1 MSAMHMGLMDF
12 VKDAKSRIT
21 EVDVSEAVRLISE
34 EGYKVLDVREP
45 AEVAAGA
52 IEGALNVPRGV
63 LEPAADLQYPGA
75 NPALRDARDAK
86 WVVVCRTGGR
96 AALATD
102 VLQKMGYTDVVNMLG
117 GMTAWTDSNH
127 PVKVNSVC

>member
-1 MSAMHMGLMDF
+1 MAQMGLMDF
-12 VKDAKSRIT
+12 VKDAKSRIK
-21 EVDVSEAVRLISE
+21 EVDVTEAARLINE

-63 LEPAADLQYPGA
+63 LEPAADLQFPGA
-75 NPALRDARDAK
+75 NPALRDARDAN

-96 AALATD
+96 AALAAD
-102 VLQKMGYTDVVNMLG
+102 VLQKMGYTNVVNMLG
-117 GMTAWTDSNH
+117 GMTAWEQNT
-127 PVKVNSVC
+127 

>member
-1 MSAMHMGLMDF
+1 MVQMGLMDF

-21 EVDVSEAVRLISE
+21 EVDVNEAARLISE

-63 LEPAADLQYPGA
+63 LEAAADLQYAGA
-75 NPALRDARDAK
+75 NPALRDARNDK
-86 WVVVCRTGGR
+86 WLVVCGTSGR
-96 AALATD
+96 SAMAVD
-102 VLQKMGYTDVVNMLG
+102 VLQKMGYTNVVNILG
-117 GMTAWTDSNH
+117 GMNAWKDGKQ
-127 PVKVNSVC
+127 PVKVTHIC